1 MIMCIGG
8 LFSSKTPI
16 YIHIYDTYFVI
27 PFPIII
33 WLASIILFIFWLIY
47 WITRRSLY
55 SNKLIWVHI
64 TLTVITSLMILTL
77 PYLATYSYNGVGGP
91 RTYYDNGELNSFK
104 IFGNLSNIALTTFAV
119 LLISQLTYFI
129 NLFLG
134 LYKGS
139 DKLNNR

>member
-1 MIMCIGG
+1 MCIGG

-16 YIHIYDTYFVI
+16 YIHIYYTYFII

-33 WLASIILFIFWLIY
+33 WLASMILFLFWFIY
-47 WITRRSLY
+47 WISKQSLY
-55 SNKLIWVHI
+55 SNKLMWLHI
-64 TLTVITSLMILTL
+64 TLTVLTSFIILTL
-77 PYLATYSYNGVGGP
+77 PYLSRYANNVVAGP
-91 RTYYDNGELNSFK
+91 RRYYDNAELNSFK
-104 IFGNLSNIALTTFAV
+104 IFGNLTNITLATFAV

-134 LYKGS
+134 LYKGA